1 MPTRL
6 SILGI
11 RVPETTLRRQHI
23 LPIAAVL
30 VAVLAVVE
38 WKMEVDFSLGI
49 LYVIPIAI
57 AATVFSRLEIVAMAI
72 FCAFL
77 RGQFTPQSTSLE
89 HTLRFAMATLAF
101 SGIGLLVVEMSRNRR
116 VVIAYY
122 SNLKL
127 EQELRRQA
135 EEQLRILAESSPAAI
150 LTVNHDGLVGA
161 ANRAASQMFGIAEN
175 QSLVGQPVGDFVSA
189 LANAIKLPGPRQMRA
204 SAWTWGRKT
213 DGSVFPI
220 AAWFSTYGHH
230 DGRHLAA
237 IVVDVSEE
245 VRDRERE
252 NFRHLLDYNRLL
264 ASAVSHEIR
273 NMCSAAAVVS
283 AVLGRRPEL
292 QNSPDFLALSQLI
305 DGLSRMA
312 SFELHH
318 TAETQHA
325 VASVTDVL
333 DQLRIII
340 GPDWNDTEGSVHFD
354 VEPELPAVRA
364 DAHGLLQIFLN
375 LAQNSLRAVQDEPVR
390 ELTIRARQTGEDVVV
405 SVIDTGPGVAEPGLL
420 FQAFRPNS
428 DGTGLGLYVSRT
440 LARSFG
446 GDLSFVSRAQGCQF
460 DVTLKIARKKSHG
473 GTSADPLPQDSA
485 VSRG

>member
-11 RVPETTLRRQHI
+11 RVPETTFRRQHV

-57 AATVFSRLEIVAMAI
+57 AATVFSRMEIVALAI

-77 RGQFTPQSTSLE
+77 RGQFTPQATPLE

-150 LTVNHDGLVGA
+150 LTVNHDGLIGA
-161 ANRAASQMFGIAEN
+161 ANRAASQMFGLPDN
-175 QSLVGQPVGDFVSA
+175 RSMVGQPVGGFVSA
-189 LANAIKLPGPRQMRA
+189 LANALKLPSPRQMRA
-204 SAWTWGRKT
+204 SAWTWGRKM

-220 AAWFSTYGHH
+220 AAWFSTYGHD

-237 IVVDVSEE
+237 IVVDISEE

-283 AVLGRRPEL
+283 AALGRRPEL
-292 QNSPDFLALSQLI
+292 QGSLDFLALSQLI
-305 DGLSRMA
+305 DGLLRMA

-318 TAETQHA
+318 CAET
-325 VASVTDVL
+325 
-333 DQLRIII
+333 
-340 GPDWNDTEGSVHFD
+340 
-354 VEPELPAVRA
+354 
-364 DAHGLLQIFLN
+364 
-375 LAQNSLRAVQDEPVR
+375 
-390 ELTIRARQTGEDVVV
+390 
-405 SVIDTGPGVAEPGLL
+405 
-420 FQAFRPNS
+420 
-428 DGTGLGLYVSRT
+428 
-440 LARSFG
+440 
-446 GDLSFVSRAQGCQF
+446 
-460 DVTLKIARKKSHG
+460 
-473 GTSADPLPQDSA
+473 
-485 VSRG
+485 